1 MAHASHMILFPP
13 KINGCID
20 GVGSG
25 MQKKSI
31 MSYAVQNL
39 VQWPVIKL
47 GNSSVAN
54 NGIYSKN

>member
-25 MQKKSI
+25 VQKKKYNELYHAKFSI
-31 MSYAVQNL
+31 
-39 VQWPVIKL
+39 
-47 GNSSVAN
+47 VASN
-54 NGIYSKN
+54 KIW